1 MTLTYTE
8 IIGLIFLLIATFN
21 FGFIVYWFDDK
32 LIKKEDEISDIE
44 KNNQNKLNEFNVNI
58 KAIAAWNNS
67 LVETIKILKSILS
80 ISPSNEFIVEKIEKT
95 QSLKKQLDL
104 DYLFQMHLMTKKKMP
119 SDELKNIWS
128 SMSFADAQNEKMKY
142 DKDFADMLNNNLAT
156 LKNHKQHVNKLRHKK
171 LVLIFWSVVFQI
183 MGLAL
188 TFIKF

>member
-1 MTLTYTE
+1 MAGFTHHNYRYKKESCKGGQSLYYGTKYILIWGNKMTLTYTE

-80 ISPSNEFIVEKIEKT
+80 ISP
-95 QSLKKQLDL
+95 
-104 DYLFQMHLMTKKKMP
+104 
-119 SDELKNIWS
+119 
-128 SMSFADAQNEKMKY
+128 
-142 DKDFADMLNNNLAT
+142 
-156 LKNHKQHVNKLRHKK
+156 
-171 LVLIFWSVVFQI
+171 
-183 MGLAL
+183 L
-188 TFIKF
+188 TFPPKIGPDFMLQFWT